1 MFGKL
6 IVLFALFCVL
16 IFWSLPTARS
26 SPPETGN
33 SEQGRY
39 LVEQVAMCGQCHSP
53 RNDNGE
59 IIREQWLKGAP
70 IPVQNPYAYQSWAE
84 FAPRIAGL
92 PQYTDEQALTLFT
105 KGIGRAGKE
114 LRRPMPPFRM
124 SEQDAR
130 DVVAYL
136 RTLE

>member
-1 MFGKL
+1 MLGKL
-6 IVLFALFCVL
+6 ILLFVPVCVL
-16 IFWSLPTARS
+16 IFWGLPTARS
-26 SPPETGN
+26 SFVTGN
-33 SEQGRY
+33 SEHGRY

-59 IIREQWLKGAP
+59 IIREQWLRGAP
-70 IPVQNPYAYQSWAE
+70 IPVQNPYIYQAWAE

-105 KGIGRAGKE
+105 TGIARTGKE

-124 SEQDAR
+124 SEEDAK
-130 DVVAYL
+130 DVIAYL